1 MAIGSGHS
9 SRAGYV
15 IRRADL
21 ARSGHDPMVRLE
33 SIRVLEP
40 PVSLEPTA
48 LSLRA
53 RVFAGDLL
61 LGTFVSTASPIVAE
75 LCALAGFDWLLIDLE
90 HGAGTEAELLGQLH
104 AIGDRSVG
112 LVRPPSAE
120 RLRIGRA
127 LDLGAAGIM
136 IPRLDRPED
145 VAEAITWL
153 RFPPLGVRGVALV
166 TRGLG
171 LGKTTHAEVAGV
183 NASILGI
190 VQIESA
196 LGVENAVAIAAI
208 DGADVL
214 FVGPTD
220 LSHSMG
226 IPGQIDRPEFI
237 EALRTV
243 VAAATGAGKQ
253 AGILVR
259 GPQDV
264 ERHLELGFRFI
275 GVGSDLHF
283 VRNGAQ
289 AAVAGGREA
298 ATRPPA

>member
-1 MAIGSGHS
+1 MI
-9 SRAGYV
+9 
-15 IRRADL
+15 
-21 ARSGHDPMVRLE
+21 
-33 SIRVLEP
+33 LEP
-40 PVSLEPTA
+40 PAGSF
-48 LSLRA
+48 RA
-53 RVFAGDLL
+53 RVLAGEPLF
-61 LGTFVSTASPIVAE
+61 GTFVSTASPIVAE

-104 AIGDRSVG
+104 AIGDRSVA

-136 IPRLDRPED
+136 IPRLDEPDD
-145 VAEAITWL
+145 VAEAISWL
-153 RFPPLGVRGVALV
+153 RFQPQGARGVALV

-171 LGKTTHAEVAGV
+171 LGGTSHAEVASV
-183 NASILGI
+183 SARILGI

-196 LGVENAVAIAAI
+196 LGVENASKIAAL

-226 IPGQIDRPEFI
+226 MPGQIDRPEFVA
-237 EALRTV
+237 ALESV
-243 VAAATGAGKQ
+243 VAAATAAGKQ
-253 AGILVR
+253 AGILLR

-275 GVGSDLHF
+275 GIGSDLHF
-283 VRNGAQ
+283 VRNSA
-289 AAVAGGREA
+289 ADAVAAGRKA
-298 ATRPPA
+298 ATRLPA

>member
-1 MAIGSGHS
+1 MT
-9 SRAGYV
+9 
-15 IRRADL
+15 L
-21 ARSGHDPMVRLE
+21 DPPA
-33 SIRVLEP
+33 S
-40 PVSLEPTA
+40 TF
-48 LSLRA
+48 RA
-53 RVFAGDLL
+53 RALAGEPLF
-61 LGTFVSTASPIVAE
+61 GTFVGTASPIVAE

-90 HGAGTEAELLGQLH
+90 HGAGTESELLGQLH
-104 AIGDRSVG
+104 AIGDGSVG

-136 IPRLDRPED
+136 IPRLDRPDE
-145 VAEAITWL
+145 VAEALSWL
-153 RFPPLGVRGVALV
+153 RFQPQGARGVALV

-171 LGKTTHAEVAGV
+171 LGRTSHPEVAAV
-183 NASILGI
+183 SETILGI

-196 LGVENAVAIAAI
+196 LGVENAPAIAAL

-226 IPGQIDRPEFI
+226 MPGQTDRPEFI
-237 EALRTV
+237 EALKRV
-243 VAAATGAGKQ
+243 VAAARGAGKQ
-253 AGILVR
+253 AGILLR

-264 ERHLELGFRFI
+264 ERHLDLGFRFVGI
-275 GVGSDLHF
+275 GSDLHF

-289 AAVAGGREA
+289 AAVIAGREA
-298 ATRPPA
+298 ATRLPA

>member
-1 MAIGSGHS
+1 
-9 SRAGYV
+9 V
-15 IRRADL
+15 T
-21 ARSGHDPMVRLE
+21 
-33 SIRVLEP
+33 
-40 PVSLEPTA
+40 TA
-48 LSLRA
+48 LPSSPFRA
-53 RVFAGDLL
+53 RALAGEPLF
-61 LGTFVSTASPIVAE
+61 GTFVSTASPIVAE

-90 HGAGTEAELLGQLH
+90 HGAGTESELLGQLH

-136 IPRLDRPED
+136 VPRLDRPND
-145 VAEAITWL
+145 VAEAISWL
-153 RFPPLGVRGVALV
+153 RFPPQGVRGVALV

-171 LGKTTHAEVAGV
+171 LGRTAHAEVAGV

-190 VQIESA
+190 IQIESV
-196 LGVENAVAIAAI
+196 LGVENAAAIAAL

-237 EALRTV
+237 DALKAV
-243 VAAATGAGKQ
+243 VGAARDAGKQ
-253 AGILVR
+253 AGILLR

-275 GVGSDLHF
+275 GIGSDLHF
-283 VRNGAQ
+283 VRNSAQ
-289 AAVAGGREA
+289 AAVAAGREA
-298 ATRPPA
+298 ATRLPA